1 MTSKSLWLQ
10 NNTTEKK
17 LISQVSYADCIY
29 VDDFIKKIRNNPQLA
44 IPEKARITIY
54 KPDGVTE
61 IDVGDS
67 PAAYLAENSPTNT
80 LVVKT
85 TFPTVPS
92 PFEQQLLSVDI
103 SNQDEDL
110 RNALDSYARI
120 GEVLKDEPIVHDI
133 WNTLQ
138 SLKGNPI
145 PFVFIEESSGAGK
158 TQIAFALKSLIS
170 VEQPKVE
177 FLYLLCSGTGDTDQD
192 IYKVSDIL
200 F

>member
-1 MTSKSLWLQ
+1 MTTKSLWVQYAAASGANLDY
-10 NNTTEKK
+10 
-17 LISQVSYADCIY
+17 VSFEGCTFVAE
-29 VDDFIKKIRNNPQLA
+29 FIKKIRNNLQLA

-61 IDVGDS
+61 IGVGDS

-80 LVVKT
+80 LFVKAT
-85 TFPTVPS
+85 LATVLS
-92 PFEQQLLSVDI
+92 EFEQQSLSVNI
-103 SNQDEDL
+103 SNQEEDL

-120 GEVLKDEPIVHDI
+120 GEVLKDEPIVCDI

-158 TQIAFALKSLIS
+158 AQIAFALKSLIS

-177 FLYLLCSGTGDTDQD
+177 FLYLLCSRATDTSQK
-192 IYKVSDIL
+192 IYRVSK
-200 F
+200 

>member
-1 MTSKSLWLQ
+1 MTSKSLWVRHAAASGANLVDYVSF
-10 NNTTEKK
+10 EGCSS
-17 LISQVSYADCIY
+17 ISLFKEAV
-29 VDDFIKKIRNNPQLA
+29 RNKQDLA

-177 FLYLLCSGTGDTDQD
+177 FLYLLCSRATDYSQK
-192 IYKVSDIL
+192 IYRVSI
-200 F
+200 